1 MFLGVVMP
9 VVNQFELGVKALES
23 IKSKHL
29 WTPFI
34 AANWRN
40 RVCVAEAWNNG
51 IYNFPD
57 AKYVLIINDDIVLAP
72 HTIDHM
78 VDMMEENG
86 ELAVLSATD
95 YRNTESPE
103 SVREMGEFHVERD
116 LIDAPDFSCFMIR
129 VEAFGEIGPF
139 DTNFEKAYFEDD
151 DYVRRIVVN
160 DKWDVRRSQ
169 RAMFYHYG
177 SRTQNAGGKK
187 AVTDTEFRNN
197 RAYYVSKWGGMPG
210 EENYQIPFTGNA
222 VVSKVTLPT

>member
-1 MFLGVVMP
+1 MRLGIVMP

-34 AANWRN
+34 AANWRDKT
-40 RVCVAEAWNNG
+40 CVAEAWNNG
-51 IYNFPD
+51 VYNFPD

-78 VDMMEENG
+78 VDVMEENG
-86 ELAVLSATD
+86 ELAALSATD

-103 SVREMGEFHVERD
+103 AVRTMGEFHVERD
-116 LIDAPDFSCFMIR
+116 LIDAPDFACFMVR
-129 VEAFGEIGPF
+129 VEAFMEIGPF
-139 DTNFEKAYFEDD
+139 DPNFKKAYFEDD

-160 DKWDVRRSQ
+160 EKWDIRRSQ

-177 SRTQNAGGKK
+177 SRTQNANGKK
-187 AVTDTEFRNN
+187 EVSNEEFREN

-210 EENYQIPFTGNA
+210 KENYQIPFAGNA
-222 VVSKVTLPT
+222 QLSGVPSPT